1 MKASVIT
8 LHTVDNYGSVMQTYA
23 TQQILKKC
31 GYDVE
36 FVDYWRKDNLPV
48 NRAEKMLESSTLQKL
63 KPLWGIN
70 GFTRKAM
77 IAILKMILENRKSPM
92 WRFLEEKIQLTE
104 VRYCSYEE
112 LEANPPVADV
122 YITGS
127 DQVWNSIWNQGIDR
141 SYFLDFAPA
150 GKPRI
155 AFSASIGREQ
165 LDAEE
170 TPETKRLLEKY
181 SAISVRELILYFG
194 AVMSVTKKFK
204 LTTGEVNTD
213 IDIKST
219 LVLDPTLMLEANE
232 WRKLASKPK
241 IKKQYLLIYQLNP
254 NPQMDQYAEQL
265 AQKKEWDVIRIGF
278 GRSDRRK
285 GGMCVMLPSVEE
297 FLGLFCGAA
306 CVLTDSFHATAFS
319 LNLGK
324 DFISVLPGRFGTR
337 IESILKLTGTE
348 NRLLTRYD
356 DFEVVDK
363 VIDKKRVKEMLEK
376 KRTEDIQWLMQ
387 ALNV

>member
-36 FVDYWRKDNLPV
+36 FVDYWRRDNLPQS
-48 NRAEKMLESSTLQKL
+48 RAERMLEGSTLQKL

-70 GFTRKAM
+70 NFTHKATVS
-77 IAILKMILENRKSPM
+77 ILKSVLEKQRSPM
-92 WRFLEEKIQLTE
+92 WRFLEEKVQLTK
-104 VRYCSYEE
+104 VRYYSFEE

-165 LDAEE
+165 LDTEE
-170 TPETKRLLEKY
+170 IPETKRLLEKY
-181 SAISVRELILYFG
+181 SAISVREQS
-194 AVMSVTKKFK
+194 AVELLASM
-204 LTTGEVNTD
+204 
-213 IDIKST
+213 DIKST
-219 LVLDPTLMLEANE
+219 LVLDPTLMLEAEE
-232 WRKLASKPK
+232 WRQLATKQKREKPY
-241 IKKQYLLIYQLNP
+241 ILIYQLNP
-254 NPQMDQYAEQL
+254 NPQMDQYAKQL
-265 AQKKEWDVIRIGF
+265 AQKKNWEIIRIGF
-278 GRSDRRK
+278 GRSDHRK
-285 GGMCVMLPSVEE
+285 GGKCVMLPSVEE
-297 FLGLFCGAA
+297 FLGLFCDAA

-319 LNLGK
+319 LNLGT

-337 IESILKLTGTE
+337 IESITKLTRTE
-348 NRLLTRYD
+348 NRILTSYD
-356 DFEVVDK
+356 DLT
-363 VIDKKRVKEMLEK
+363 VIDRSIDEKNVQNIFTVERKKSFDFL
-376 KRTEDIQWLMQ
+376 KRAISQI
-387 ALNV
+387 

>member
-36 FVDYWRKDNLPV
+36 FVDYWRRDNLPQS
-48 NRAEKMLESSTLQKL
+48 RAERMLEGSTLQKL

-70 GFTRKAM
+70 NFTRKATVS
-77 IAILKMILENRKSPM
+77 ILKSVLEKQRSPM
-92 WRFLEEKIQLTE
+92 WRFLEEKVQLTK
-104 VRYCSYEE
+104 VRYYSFEE

-165 LDAEE
+165 LDTEE
-170 TPETKRLLEKY
+170 IPETKRLLEKY
-181 SAISVRELILYFG
+181 SAISVREQS
-194 AVMSVTKKFK
+194 AVELLASM
-204 LTTGEVNTD
+204 
-213 IDIKST
+213 DIKST
-219 LVLDPTLMLEANE
+219 LVLDPTLMLEAEE
-232 WRKLASKPK
+232 WRQLATKQKREKPY
-241 IKKQYLLIYQLNP
+241 ILIYQLNP
-254 NPQMDQYAEQL
+254 NPQMDQYAKQL
-265 AQKKEWDVIRIGF
+265 AQKKNWEIIRIGF
-278 GRSDRRK
+278 GRSDHRK
-285 GGMCVMLPSVEE
+285 GGKCVMLPSVEE
-297 FLGLFCGAA
+297 FLGLFCDAA

-319 LNLGK
+319 LNLGT

-337 IESILKLTGTE
+337 IESITKLTRTE
-348 NRLLTRYD
+348 NRILTSYD
-356 DFEVVDK
+356 DLT
-363 VIDKKRVKEMLEK
+363 VIDRSIDEKNVQNIFTVERKKSFDFL
-376 KRTEDIQWLMQ
+376 KRAISQI
-387 ALNV
+387 

>member
-1 MKASVIT
+1 MIT

-36 FVDYWRKDNLPV
+36 FVDYWRRDNLPQS
-48 NRAEKMLESSTLQKL
+48 RAERMLEGSTLQKL

-70 GFTRKAM
+70 NFTRKAM
-77 IAILKMILENRKSPM
+77 VSILKSVLEKQRSPM
-92 WRFLEEKIQLTE
+92 WRFLEEKVQLTKA
-104 VRYCSYEE
+104 RYCSYEE
-112 LEANPPVADV
+112 LKANPPAADV

-141 SYFLDFAPA
+141 SYFLDFAPT

-155 AFSASIGREQ
+155 AFSASFGREQ

-170 TPETKRLLEKY
+170 VPETKRLLEKY
-181 SAISVRELILYFG
+181 SAISVREQS
-194 AVMSVTKKFK
+194 AVELLASM
-204 LTTGEVNTD
+204 D
-213 IDIKST
+213 IEST
-219 LVLDPTLMLEANE
+219 LVLDPTLMLEADE
-232 WRKLASKPK
+232 WRKLAAEQKKEKPY
-241 IKKQYLLIYQLNP
+241 ILIYQLNP

-265 AQKKEWDVIRIGF
+265 AQKKNWEVVRIGF

-285 GGMCVMLPSVEE
+285 GGKCVMLPSVEE
-297 FLGLFCGAA
+297 FLGLFCDAA

-319 LNLGK
+319 LNLGT

-337 IESILKLTGTE
+337 IESITKLTRTE
-348 NRLLTRYD
+348 NRILTSYD
-356 DFEVVDK
+356 DLTVVDRS
-363 VIDKKRVKEMLEK
+363 IDEKNVQNIFTVERKKGFDFLK
-376 KRTEDIQWLMQ
+376 KAISQI
-387 ALNV
+387 

>member
-23 TQQILKKC
+23 TQQILRKC

-36 FVDYWRKDNLPV
+36 FVDYWRRDNLPQS
-48 NRAEKMLESSTLQKL
+48 RAERMLEGSTLQKL

-70 GFTRKAM
+70 NFTRKATVS
-77 IAILKMILENRKSPM
+77 ILKSVLEKQRSPM
-92 WRFLEEKIQLTE
+92 WRFLKEKVQLTK
-104 VRYCSYEE
+104 VRYYSYEE

-165 LDAEE
+165 LDTEE
-170 TPETKRLLEKY
+170 IPETKRLLEKY
-181 SAISVRELILYFG
+181 SAISVREQS
-194 AVMSVTKKFK
+194 AVELLASM
-204 LTTGEVNTD
+204 D
-213 IDIKST
+213 IEST
-219 LVLDPTLMLEANE
+219 LVLDPTLMLEAEE
-232 WRKLASKPK
+232 WRKLATKQKREKPY
-241 IKKQYLLIYQLNP
+241 ILIYQLNP
-254 NPQMDQYAEQL
+254 NPQMDQYAGQL
-265 AQKKEWDVIRIGF
+265 AQKRGWDVIRIGF

-285 GGMCVMLPSVEE
+285 GGKCVMLPSVEE
-297 FLGLFCGAA
+297 FLGLFCDAV

-319 LNLGK
+319 LNLGT

-337 IESILKLTGTE
+337 IESITKLTRTE
-348 NRLLTRYD
+348 NRILTSYD
-356 DFEVVDK
+356 DLTVVDRS
-363 VIDKKRVKEMLEK
+363 IDEKNVQNIFTVERKKSFDFLK
-376 KRTEDIQWLMQ
+376 KAISQI
-387 ALNV
+387 

>member
-36 FVDYWRKDNLPV
+36 FVDYWRRDNLPQS
-48 NRAEKMLESSTLQKL
+48 RAERMLEGSTLQKL

-70 GFTRKAM
+70 NFTRKATVS
-77 IAILKMILENRKSPM
+77 ILKSVLEKQRSPM
-92 WRFLEEKIQLTE
+92 WKFLEEKVQLTK
-104 VRYCSYEE
+104 VRYYSYEE

-141 SYFLDFAPA
+141 SYFLNFAPA

-165 LDAEE
+165 LDTEE
-170 TPETKRLLEKY
+170 IPETKRLLEKY
-181 SAISVRELILYFG
+181 SAISVREQS
-194 AVMSVTKKFK
+194 AVELLASM
-204 LTTGEVNTD
+204 D
-213 IDIKST
+213 IEST
-219 LVLDPTLMLEANE
+219 LVLDPTLMLEAEE
-232 WRKLASKPK
+232 WRKLATKQKREKPY
-241 IKKQYLLIYQLNP
+241 ILIYQLNP
-254 NPQMDQYAEQL
+254 NPQMDQYAGQL
-265 AQKKEWDVIRIGF
+265 AQKRGWDVIRIGF

-285 GGMCVMLPSVEE
+285 GGKCVMLPSVEE
-297 FLGLFCGAA
+297 FLGLFCDAA

-319 LNLGK
+319 LNLGS

-356 DFEVVDK
+356 NFEIVDK
-363 VIDKKRVKEMLEK
+363 VIDKKWVKEMLEK

>member
-36 FVDYWRKDNLPV
+36 FVDYWRRDNLPQS
-48 NRAEKMLESSTLQKL
+48 RAERMLDGSTLQKL

-70 GFTRKAM
+70 NFTRKATVS
-77 IAILKMILENRKSPM
+77 ILKNVLEKQRSPM
-92 WRFLEEKIQLTE
+92 WRFLEEKVQLTK

-165 LDAEE
+165 LDTEE
-170 TPETKRLLEKY
+170 IPETKRLLEKY
-181 SAISVRELILYFG
+181 SAISVREQS
-194 AVMSVTKKFK
+194 AVELLASM
-204 LTTGEVNTD
+204 
-213 IDIKST
+213 DIKST
-219 LVLDPTLMLEANE
+219 LVLDPTLMLEAEE
-232 WRKLASKPK
+232 WRKLATKQKREKPY
-241 IKKQYLLIYQLNP
+241 ILIYQLNP

-265 AQKKEWDVIRIGF
+265 AQKKNWEIIRIGF

-285 GGMCVMLPSVEE
+285 GGKCVMLPSVEE
-297 FLGLFCGAA
+297 FLGLFCDAA

-319 LNLGK
+319 LNLGT

-337 IESILKLTGTE
+337 IESILKLTRTE
-348 NRLLTRYD
+348 NRILTSYD
-356 DFEVVDK
+356 DLTVVDRS
-363 VIDKKRVKEMLEK
+363 IDEKNVQNIFTVERKKGFDFLK
-376 KRTEDIQWLMQ
+376 KAISQI
-387 ALNV
+387 

>member
-36 FVDYWRKDNLPV
+36 FVDYWRRDNLPQS
-48 NRAEKMLESSTLQKL
+48 RAERMLEGSTLQKL

-70 GFTRKAM
+70 NFTRKATVS
-77 IAILKMILENRKSPM
+77 ILKSVLEKQRSPM
-92 WRFLEEKIQLTE
+92 WRFLEEKVQLTK
-104 VRYCSYEE
+104 VRYYSYEE

-141 SYFLDFAPA
+141 SYFLNFAPA

-165 LDAEE
+165 LDTEE
-170 TPETKRLLEKY
+170 IPETKRLLEKY
-181 SAISVRELILYFG
+181 SAISVREQS
-194 AVMSVTKKFK
+194 AVELLASM
-204 LTTGEVNTD
+204 D
-213 IDIKST
+213 IEST
-219 LVLDPTLMLEANE
+219 LVLDPTLMLEAEE
-232 WRKLASKPK
+232 WRKLATKQKREKPY
-241 IKKQYLLIYQLNP
+241 ILIYQLNP
-254 NPQMDQYAEQL
+254 NPQMDQYAGQL
-265 AQKKEWDVIRIGF
+265 AQKRGWDVIRIGF

-285 GGMCVMLPSVEE
+285 GGKSVMLPSVEE
-297 FLGLFCGAA
+297 FLGLFCDAA

-319 LNLGK
+319 LNLGS

-356 DFEVVDK
+356 NFEIVDK
-363 VIDKKRVKEMLEK
+363 VIDKKWVKEMLEK

>member
-36 FVDYWRKDNLPV
+36 FVDYWRRDNLPQS
-48 NRAEKMLESSTLQKL
+48 RAERMLEGSTLQKL

-70 GFTRKAM
+70 NFTRKATVS
-77 IAILKMILENRKSPM
+77 ILKNVLEKQRSPM
-92 WRFLEEKIQLTE
+92 WRFLEEKVQLTK

-141 SYFLDFAPA
+141 SYFLAFAPA

-165 LDAEE
+165 LDTEE
-170 TPETKRLLEKY
+170 IPETKRLLEKY
-181 SAISVRELILYFG
+181 SAISVREQS
-194 AVMSVTKKFK
+194 AVELLASM
-204 LTTGEVNTD
+204 
-213 IDIKST
+213 DIKST
-219 LVLDPTLMLEANE
+219 LVLDPTLMLEAEE
-232 WRKLASKPK
+232 WRKLATKQKREKPY
-241 IKKQYLLIYQLNP
+241 ILIYQLNP

-265 AQKKEWDVIRIGF
+265 AQKKNWEIIRIGF

-285 GGMCVMLPSVEE
+285 GGKCVMLPSVEE
-297 FLGLFCGAA
+297 FLGLFCDAA

-319 LNLGK
+319 LNLGT

-337 IESILKLTGTE
+337 IESILKLTRTE
-348 NRLLTRYD
+348 NRILTSYD
-356 DFEVVDK
+356 DLTVVDRS
-363 VIDKKRVKEMLEK
+363 IDEKNVQNIFTVERKKGFDFLK
-376 KRTEDIQWLMQ
+376 KAISQI
-387 ALNV
+387 

>member
-36 FVDYWRKDNLPV
+36 FVDYWRRDNLPKS
-48 NRAEKMLESSTLQKL
+48 RAERMLEGSTLQKL

-70 GFTRKAM
+70 NFTRGAT
-77 IAILKMILENRKSPM
+77 IAILKMMLENRKSPM
-92 WRFLEEKIQLTE
+92 WRFLEEKVQLTK

-112 LEANPPVADV
+112 LEANPPIADV

-170 TPETKRLLEKY
+170 IPETRSLLEKY
-181 SAISVRELILYFG
+181 SAISVREQS
-194 AVMSVTKKFK
+194 AVELLASM
-204 LTTGEVNTD
+204 
-213 IDIKST
+213 DIKST

-232 WRKLASKPK
+232 WRKLAAKHRTEKP
-241 IKKQYLLIYQLNP
+241 YLLIYQLNP

-285 GGMCVMLPSVEE
+285 GGKCVMLPSVEK
-297 FLGLFCGAA
+297 FLGLFCDAA

-319 LNLGK
+319 LNLGT

-337 IESILKLTGTE
+337 IESITKLTRTE
-348 NRLLTRYD
+348 NRILTSYD
-356 DFEVVDK
+356 DLTVVDRS
-363 VIDKKRVKEMLEK
+363 IDEKNVQNILTVERKKGFDFLK
-376 KRTEDIQWLMQ
+376 KAISQI
-387 ALNV
+387 

>member
-1 MKASVIT
+1 MIT

-23 TQQILKKC
+23 TQQILKKY

-36 FVDYWRKDNLPV
+36 FVDYWRRDNLPQS
-48 NRAEKMLESSTLQKL
+48 RAERMLEGSTLQKL

-70 GFTRKAM
+70 NFTRKATVS
-77 IAILKMILENRKSPM
+77 ILKNVLEKQRSPM
-92 WRFLEEKIQLTE
+92 WRFLEEKVQLTK

-165 LDAEE
+165 LDTEE
-170 TPETKRLLEKY
+170 IPETKRLLEKY
-181 SAISVRELILYFG
+181 SAISVREQS
-194 AVMSVTKKFK
+194 AVELLASM
-204 LTTGEVNTD
+204 
-213 IDIKST
+213 DIKST
-219 LVLDPTLMLEANE
+219 LVLDPTLMLEAEE
-232 WRKLASKPK
+232 WRKLATKQKREKPY
-241 IKKQYLLIYQLNP
+241 ILIYQLNP

-265 AQKKEWDVIRIGF
+265 AQKKNWEIIRIGF

-285 GGMCVMLPSVEE
+285 GGKCVMLPSVEE
-297 FLGLFCGAA
+297 FLGLFCDAA

-319 LNLGK
+319 LNLGT

-337 IESILKLTGTE
+337 IESILKLTRTE
-348 NRLLTRYD
+348 NRILTSYD
-356 DFEVVDK
+356 DLTVVDRS
-363 VIDKKRVKEMLEK
+363 IDEKNVQNIFTVERKKGFDFLK
-376 KRTEDIQWLMQ
+376 KAISQI
-387 ALNV
+387 

>member
-23 TQQILKKC
+23 TQKVLNKL
-31 GYDVE
+31 GFDVE
-36 FVDYWRKDNLPV
+36 FVDYWRKDNLPEY
-48 NRAEKMLESSTLQKL
+48 RAEKILETSSTLQGL
-63 KPLWGIN
+63 KPLWGMN
-70 GFTRKAM
+70 QFTKKMA
-77 IAILKMILENRKSPM
+77 AGLLADVLKRRKSPM
-92 WRFLEEKIQLTE
+92 WRFLEKNVKLTHK
-104 VRYCSYEE
+104 RYTTFSE
-112 LEANPPVADV
+112 LQYNPPEADV

-165 LDAEE
+165 LDTEE
-170 TPETKRLLEKY
+170 IPETKRLLEKY
-181 SAISVRELILYFG
+181 SAISVREQS
-194 AVMSVTKKFK
+194 AVELLASM
-204 LTTGEVNTD
+204 
-213 IDIKST
+213 DIKST
-219 LVLDPTLMLEANE
+219 LVLDPTLMLEAEE
-232 WRKLASKPK
+232 WRKLATKQKREKPY
-241 IKKQYLLIYQLNP
+241 ILIYQLNP

-265 AQKKEWDVIRIGF
+265 AQKKNWEIIRIGF
-278 GRSDRRK
+278 GRSDYRK
-285 GGMCVMLPSVEE
+285 GGTCVMLPSVEE
-297 FLGLFCGAA
+297 FLGLFCDAA

-319 LNLGK
+319 LNLGT

-356 DFEVVDK
+356 NFEIVDK
-363 VIDKKRVKEMLEK
+363 VIDKKCVKEMLEK

>member
-36 FVDYWRKDNLPV
+36 FVDYWRRDNLPQS
-48 NRAEKMLESSTLQKL
+48 RAERMLEGSTLQKL

-70 GFTRKAM
+70 NFTRKATVS
-77 IAILKMILENRKSPM
+77 ILKSVLEKQRSPM
-92 WRFLEEKIQLTE
+92 WRFLEEKVQLTK
-104 VRYCSYEE
+104 VRYYSYEE

-141 SYFLDFAPA
+141 SYFLNFAPA

-165 LDAEE
+165 LDTEE
-170 TPETKRLLEKY
+170 IPETKRLLEKY
-181 SAISVRELILYFG
+181 SAISVREQS
-194 AVMSVTKKFK
+194 AVELLASM
-204 LTTGEVNTD
+204 D
-213 IDIKST
+213 IEST
-219 LVLDPTLMLEANE
+219 LVLDPTLMLEAEE
-232 WRKLASKPK
+232 WRKLATKQKREKPY
-241 IKKQYLLIYQLNP
+241 ILIYQLNP
-254 NPQMDQYAEQL
+254 NPQMDQYAGQL
-265 AQKKEWDVIRIGF
+265 AQKRGWDVIRIGF

-285 GGMCVMLPSVEE
+285 GGKCVMLPSVEE
-297 FLGLFCGAA
+297 FLGLFCDAA

-319 LNLGK
+319 LNLGS

-356 DFEVVDK
+356 NFEIVDKVVDK
-363 VIDKKRVKEMLEK
+363 KWVKEMLEK

>member
-1 MKASVIT
+1 
-8 LHTVDNYGSVMQTYA
+8 
-23 TQQILKKC
+23 
-31 GYDVE
+31 
-36 FVDYWRKDNLPV
+36 
-48 NRAEKMLESSTLQKL
+48 MLEGSTLQKL

-70 GFTRKAM
+70 NFTRKATVS
-77 IAILKMILENRKSPM
+77 ILKNVLEKQRSPM
-92 WRFLEEKIQLTE
+92 WRFLEEKVQLTK

-165 LDAEE
+165 LDTEE
-170 TPETKRLLEKY
+170 IPETKRLLEKY
-181 SAISVRELILYFG
+181 SAISVREQS
-194 AVMSVTKKFK
+194 AVELLASM
-204 LTTGEVNTD
+204 
-213 IDIKST
+213 DIKST
-219 LVLDPTLMLEANE
+219 LVLDPTLMLEAEE
-232 WRKLASKPK
+232 WRKLATKQKREKPY
-241 IKKQYLLIYQLNP
+241 ILIYQLNP

-265 AQKKEWDVIRIGF
+265 AQKKNWEIIRIGF

-285 GGMCVMLPSVEE
+285 GGKCVMLPSVEE
-297 FLGLFCGAA
+297 FLGLFCDAA

-319 LNLGK
+319 LNLGT

-337 IESILKLTGTE
+337 IESILKLTRTE
-348 NRLLTRYD
+348 NRILTSYD
-356 DFEVVDK
+356 DLTVVDRS
-363 VIDKKRVKEMLEK
+363 IDEKNVQNIFTVERKKGFDFLK
-376 KRTEDIQWLMQ
+376 KAISQI
-387 ALNV
+387 

>member
-36 FVDYWRKDNLPV
+36 FVDYWRRDNLPQS
-48 NRAEKMLESSTLQKL
+48 RAERMLEGSTLQKL

-70 GFTRKAM
+70 NFTRKATVS
-77 IAILKMILENRKSPM
+77 ILKNVLEKQRSPM
-92 WRFLEEKIQLTE
+92 WRFLEEKVQLTK

-165 LDAEE
+165 LDTEE
-170 TPETKRLLEKY
+170 IPETKRLLEKY
-181 SAISVRELILYFG
+181 SAISVREQS
-194 AVMSVTKKFK
+194 AVELLASM
-204 LTTGEVNTD
+204 
-213 IDIKST
+213 DIKST
-219 LVLDPTLMLEANE
+219 LVLDPTLMLEAEE
-232 WRKLASKPK
+232 WRKLATKQKREKPY
-241 IKKQYLLIYQLNP
+241 ILIYQLNP

-265 AQKKEWDVIRIGF
+265 AQKKNWEIIRIGF

-285 GGMCVMLPSVEE
+285 GGKCVMLPSVEE
-297 FLGLFCGAA
+297 FLGLFCDAA

-319 LNLGK
+319 LNLGT

-337 IESILKLTGTE
+337 IESILKLTRTE
-348 NRLLTRYD
+348 NRILTSYD
-356 DFEVVDK
+356 DLTVVDRS
-363 VIDKKRVKEMLEK
+363 IDEKNVQNIFTVERKKGFDFLK
-376 KRTEDIQWLMQ
+376 KAISQI
-387 ALNV
+387 

>member
-36 FVDYWRKDNLPV
+36 FVDYWRRDNLPQS
-48 NRAEKMLESSTLQKL
+48 RAERMLEGSTLQKL

-70 GFTRKAM
+70 NFTRKATVS
-77 IAILKMILENRKSPM
+77 ILKSVLEKQRSPM
-92 WRFLEEKIQLTE
+92 WRFLEEKVQLTK
-104 VRYCSYEE
+104 VRYYSYEE

-165 LDAEE
+165 LDTEE
-170 TPETKRLLEKY
+170 ITETKRLLGKY
-181 SAISVRELILYFG
+181 SAISVREQS
-194 AVMSVTKKFK
+194 AVELLASM
-204 LTTGEVNTD
+204 D
-213 IDIKST
+213 IEST
-219 LVLDPTLMLEANE
+219 LVLDPTLMLEAEE
-232 WRKLASKPK
+232 WRKLATKQKREKPY
-241 IKKQYLLIYQLNP
+241 ILIYQLNP
-254 NPQMDQYAEQL
+254 NPQMDQYAGQL
-265 AQKKEWDVIRIGF
+265 AQKRGWDVIRIGF

-285 GGMCVMLPSVEE
+285 GGKCVMLPSVEE
-297 FLGLFCGAA
+297 LLGLFCDAA

-319 LNLGK
+319 LNLGT

-337 IESILKLTGTE
+337 IESITKLTRTE
-348 NRLLTRYD
+348 NRILTSYD
-356 DFEVVDK
+356 DLTVVDRS
-363 VIDKKRVKEMLEK
+363 IDEKNVQNIFTVERKKSFDFL
-376 KRTEDIQWLMQ
+376 KRAISQI
-387 ALNV
+387 

>member
-23 TQQILKKC
+23 TQQILRKC

-36 FVDYWRKDNLPV
+36 FVDYWRRDNLPQS
-48 NRAEKMLESSTLQKL
+48 RAERMLEGSTLQKL

-70 GFTRKAM
+70 NFTRKATVS
-77 IAILKMILENRKSPM
+77 ILKSVLEKQRSPM
-92 WRFLEEKIQLTE
+92 WRFLKEKVQLTK
-104 VRYCSYEE
+104 VRYYSYEE

-165 LDAEE
+165 LDTEE
-170 TPETKRLLEKY
+170 IPETKRLLEKY
-181 SAISVRELILYFG
+181 SAISVREQS
-194 AVMSVTKKFK
+194 AVELLASM
-204 LTTGEVNTD
+204 D
-213 IDIKST
+213 IEST
-219 LVLDPTLMLEANE
+219 LVLDPTLMLEAEE
-232 WRKLASKPK
+232 WRKLATKQKREKPY
-241 IKKQYLLIYQLNP
+241 ILIYQLNP
-254 NPQMDQYAEQL
+254 NPQMDQYAGQL
-265 AQKKEWDVIRIGF
+265 AQKRGWEVIRIGF

-285 GGMCVMLPSVEE
+285 GGKCVMLPSVEE
-297 FLGLFCGAA
+297 FLGLFCDAA

-319 LNLGK
+319 LNLGT

-337 IESILKLTGTE
+337 IESITKLTRTE
-348 NRLLTRYD
+348 NRILTSYD
-356 DFEVVDK
+356 DLTVVDRS
-363 VIDKKRVKEMLEK
+363 IDEKNVQNIFTVERKKSFDFLK
-376 KRTEDIQWLMQ
+376 KAISQI
-387 ALNV
+387 

>member
-36 FVDYWRKDNLPV
+36 FVDYWRRDNLPQS
-48 NRAEKMLESSTLQKL
+48 RAERMLEGSTLQKL

-70 GFTRKAM
+70 NFTRKATVS
-77 IAILKMILENRKSPM
+77 ILKSVLEKQKSPM
-92 WRFLEEKIQLTE
+92 WRFLEEKVQLTK
-104 VRYCSYEE
+104 VRFYSYEE

-150 GKPRI
+150 GKPRV

-165 LDAEE
+165 LDTEE
-170 TPETKRLLEKY
+170 IPETKRLLEKY
-181 SAISVRELILYFG
+181 SAISVREQS
-194 AVMSVTKKFK
+194 AVELLASM
-204 LTTGEVNTD
+204 
-213 IDIKST
+213 DIKST
-219 LVLDPTLMLEANE
+219 LVLDPTLMLEAEE
-232 WRKLASKPK
+232 WRKLATKQKREKPY
-241 IKKQYLLIYQLNP
+241 ILIYQLNP
-254 NPQMDQYAEQL
+254 NPQMDQYAKQL
-265 AQKKEWDVIRIGF
+265 AQKKNWEIIRIGF
-278 GRSDRRK
+278 GRSDHRK
-285 GGMCVMLPSVEE
+285 GGKCVMLPSVEE
-297 FLGLFCGAA
+297 FLGLFCDAA

-319 LNLGK
+319 LNLGTE
-324 DFISVLPGRFGTR
+324 FISVLPGRFGTR

-356 DFEVVDK
+356 NFEIVDK
-363 VIDKKRVKEMLEK
+363 VIDKKWVKEMLEK
-376 KRTEDIQWLMQ
+376 KRAEDIQWLMQ

>member
-36 FVDYWRKDNLPV
+36 FVDYWRRDNLPQS
-48 NRAEKMLESSTLQKL
+48 RAERMLEGSTLQKL

-70 GFTRKAM
+70 NFTRKATVS
-77 IAILKMILENRKSPM
+77 ILKNILEKQRSPM
-92 WRFLEEKIQLTE
+92 WRFLEEKVQLTK

-165 LDAEE
+165 LDTEE
-170 TPETKRLLEKY
+170 IPETKRLLEKY
-181 SAISVRELILYFG
+181 SAISVREQS
-194 AVMSVTKKFK
+194 AVELLASM
-204 LTTGEVNTD
+204 
-213 IDIKST
+213 DIKST
-219 LVLDPTLMLEANE
+219 LVLDPTLMLEAEE
-232 WRKLASKPK
+232 WRKLATKQKREKPY
-241 IKKQYLLIYQLNP
+241 ILIYQLNP

-265 AQKKEWDVIRIGF
+265 AQKKNWEIIRIGF

-285 GGMCVMLPSVEE
+285 GGKCVMLPSVEE
-297 FLGLFCGAA
+297 FLGLFCDAA

-319 LNLGK
+319 LNLGT

-337 IESILKLTGTE
+337 IESILKLTRTE
-348 NRLLTRYD
+348 NRILTSYD
-356 DFEVVDK
+356 DLTVVDRS
-363 VIDKKRVKEMLEK
+363 IDEKNVQNIFTVERKKGFDFLK
-376 KRTEDIQWLMQ
+376 KAISQI
-387 ALNV
+387 

>member
-23 TQQILKKC
+23 TQQVLKKC

-36 FVDYWRKDNLPV
+36 FVDYWRRDNLPQ

-63 KPLWGIN
+63 KPLWGVN
-70 GFTRKAM
+70 GFTREAT
-77 IAILKMILENRKSPM
+77 ISILKLMLENRKSPM
-92 WRFLEEKIQLTE
+92 WRFLEEKVQLTKA
-104 VRYCSYEE
+104 RYCSYEE

-170 TPETKRLLEKY
+170 IPETKSLLEKY
-181 SAISVRELILYFG
+181 SAISVREQS
-194 AVMSVTKKFK
+194 AVELLASM
-204 LTTGEVNTD
+204 D
-213 IDIKST
+213 IEST
-219 LVLDPTLMLEANE
+219 LVLDPTLMLEAEE
-232 WRKLASKPK
+232 WRKLAAEQKKEKPY
-241 IKKQYLLIYQLNP
+241 ILIYQLNP
-254 NPQMDQYAEQL
+254 NLQMDQYAEQL
-265 AQKKEWDVIRIGF
+265 AQKKNWEVVRIGF
-278 GRSDRRK
+278 GNSDRRK
-285 GGMCVMLPSVEE
+285 GGKCVMLPSVED
-297 FLGLFCGAA
+297 FLGLFCDAA

-319 LNLGK
+319 LNLGT
-324 DFISVLPGRFGTR
+324 DFISILPGRFGTR
-337 IESILKLTGTE
+337 IESITKLTRTE
-348 NRLLTRYD
+348 NRILTSYD
-356 DFEVVDK
+356 DLTVVDRS
-363 VIDKKRVKEMLEK
+363 IDEKNVQNILAVERKNGFDFLKKA
-376 KRTEDIQWLMQ
+376 ISQI
-387 ALNV
+387 

>member
-36 FVDYWRKDNLPV
+36 FVDYWRRDNLPQS
-48 NRAEKMLESSTLQKL
+48 RAERMLEGSTLQKL

-70 GFTRKAM
+70 NFTRKATVS
-77 IAILKMILENRKSPM
+77 ILKNVLEKQRSPM
-92 WRFLEEKIQLTE
+92 WRFLEEKVQLTK

-165 LDAEE
+165 LDTEE
-170 TPETKRLLEKY
+170 IPETKRLLEKY
-181 SAISVRELILYFG
+181 SAISVREQS
-194 AVMSVTKKFK
+194 AVELLASM
-204 LTTGEVNTD
+204 
-213 IDIKST
+213 DIKST
-219 LVLDPTLMLEANE
+219 LVLDPTLMLEAEE
-232 WRKLASKPK
+232 WRKLATKQKREKPY
-241 IKKQYLLIYQLNP
+241 ILIYQLNP

-265 AQKKEWDVIRIGF
+265 AQKKNWEIIRIGF

-285 GGMCVMLPSVEE
+285 GGKCVMLPSVEE
-297 FLGLFCGAA
+297 FLGLFCDAA

-319 LNLGK
+319 LNLGT

-337 IESILKLTGTE
+337 IESILKLTRTE
-348 NRLLTRYD
+348 NRILTYYD
-356 DFEVVDK
+356 DLTVVDRS
-363 VIDKKRVKEMLEK
+363 IDEKNVQNIFTVERKKGFDFLK
-376 KRTEDIQWLMQ
+376 KAISQI
-387 ALNV
+387 

>member
-36 FVDYWRKDNLPV
+36 FVDYWRKDNLPQ

-63 KPLWGIN
+63 KPLWGMN
-70 GFTRKAM
+70 GFTRKAT

-92 WRFLEEKIQLTE
+92 WIFLEKKVQLTE
-104 VRYCSYEE
+104 DRYCSYKE
-112 LEANPPVADV
+112 LEANPPVADI

-170 TPETKRLLEKY
+170 TLETKRLLEKY
-181 SAISVRELILYFG
+181 SAISVREQS
-194 AVMSVTKKFK
+194 AVELLASM
-204 LTTGEVNTD
+204 
-213 IDIKST
+213 DIKST

-265 AQKKEWDVIRIGF
+265 AKKKEWDVIRIGF

-285 GGMCVMLPSVEE
+285 GGKCVMLPSVEE
-297 FLGLFCGAA
+297 FLGLFCSAA

-319 LNLGK
+319 LNLGT

-337 IESILKLTGTE
+337 IESITKLTRTE
-348 NRLLTRYD
+348 NRILTSYD
-356 DFEVVDK
+356 DLTVVDRS
-363 VIDKKRVKEMLEK
+363 IDEK
-376 KRTEDIQWLMQ
+376 NVQDILTAERKNGFDFLRKAISQI
-387 ALNV
+387 

>member
-36 FVDYWRKDNLPV
+36 FVDYWRRDNLPKS
-48 NRAEKMLESSTLQKL
+48 RAERMLEGSTLQKL

-70 GFTRKAM
+70 NFTRKATVS
-77 IAILKMILENRKSPM
+77 ILKSVLEKQRSPM
-92 WRFLEEKIQLTE
+92 WRFLEEKVQLTK
-104 VRYCSYEE
+104 VRYYSYEE

-165 LDAEE
+165 LDTEE
-170 TPETKRLLEKY
+170 IPETKRLLEKY
-181 SAISVRELILYFG
+181 SAISVREQS
-194 AVMSVTKKFK
+194 AVELLASM
-204 LTTGEVNTD
+204 D
-213 IDIKST
+213 IEST
-219 LVLDPTLMLEANE
+219 LVLDPTLMLEAEE
-232 WRKLASKPK
+232 WRKLATKQKREKPY
-241 IKKQYLLIYQLNP
+241 ILIYQLNP
-254 NPQMDQYAEQL
+254 NPQMDQYAGQL
-265 AQKKEWDVIRIGF
+265 AQKGGWDVIRIGF

-285 GGMCVMLPSVEE
+285 GGKCVMLPSVEE
-297 FLGLFCGAA
+297 FLGLFCDAA

-319 LNLGK
+319 LNLGTN
-324 DFISVLPGRFGTR
+324 FISVLPGRFGTR
-337 IESILKLTGTE
+337 IESITKLTRTE
-348 NRLLTRYD
+348 NRILTSYD
-356 DFEVVDK
+356 DLAVVDRS
-363 VIDKKRVKEMLEK
+363 IDEKNVQSIFTVERKKGFDFLK
-376 KRTEDIQWLMQ
+376 KAISQI
-387 ALNV
+387 